1 MLSADLAL
9 KLANLAGPWLRKR
22 EPSAWLSM
30 AIVVTSEQGK
40 HVVLPRAEAAAL
52 VDKARTL
59 ARAKGRA
66 DLEAELSAALDLIKG
81 SASIEVPLIA
91 MIETEGGG
99 LDTGVIFLRLP
110 LGQRAGAKRKR
121 AGA

>member
-22 EPSAWLSM
+22 EPSAWLAM

-40 HVVLPRAEAAAL
+40 HVVLPRAEATQLVEKARAL
-52 VDKARTL
+52 ARTL
-59 ARAKGRA
+59 GRA
-66 DLEAELSAALDLIKG
+66 DIEAELSAALDLIKG
-81 SASIEVPLIA
+81 SAPIEVPLVA

-99 LDTGVIFLRLP
+99 LDSGVIFLRLP
-110 LGQRAGAKRKR
+110 LGQRQGPKRKR

>member
-22 EPSAWLSM
+22 EPSAWLTM

-40 HVVLPRAEAAAL
+40 HAVLPRAEAAAL
-52 VDKARTL
+52 VEKARMLAHTL
-59 ARAKGRA
+59 GRA
-66 DLEAELSAALDLIKG
+66 DIEAELSAALDLIKG
-81 SASIEVPLIA
+81 SAPVEVPLVA

-99 LDTGVIFLRLP
+99 LDTGVLFLRLP
-110 LGQRAGAKRKR
+110 LGQRTAAKRKR
-121 AGA
+121 AGD